1 MPEFKGSQMSL
12 NLFPA
17 GRAAKV
23 VGTGLTKGGKK
34 IYEVIKRK
42 PVSTKREVNVEKLLK
57 EALTGPDKRTAAQ
70 KRAANEYFRKTFK
83 P

>member
-17 GRAAKV
+17 GRVAKGV
-23 VGTGLTKGGKK
+23 ATGITKGGKK
-34 IYEVIKRK
+34 IYKVIKRK
-42 PVSTKREVNVEKLLK
+42 PVDTERKVDVEKLLK

-70 KRAANEYFRKTFK
+70 KRAADSYFRKTFK

>member
-17 GRAAKV
+17 GRVAKGAA
-23 VGTGLTKGGKK
+23 TAITKGGKK
-34 IYEVIKRK
+34 IHKVIKRK
-42 PVSTKREVNVEKLLK
+42 SVNTKREVDVEKLLK
-57 EALTGPDKRTAAQ
+57 EAFTGPDTRTAAQ
-70 KRAANEYFRKTFK
+70 KRAADSYFRKTFK

>member
-1 MPEFKGSQMSL
+1 MPEFKGSQMSF

-17 GRAAKV
+17 GRVAKG
-23 VGTGLTKGGKK
+23 VGTAAIKGSKK
-34 IYEVIKRK
+34 ISEVIKRK
-42 PVSTKREVNVEKLLK
+42 PVDTKRKVDVEKLLK

-70 KRAANEYFRKTFK
+70 KRAADSYFRKTFK

>member
-17 GRAAKV
+17 GRAAKA

-34 IYEVIKRK
+34 IYKVIKRK
-42 PVSTKREVNVEKLLK
+42 PVDTKRKVDVEKLLK
-57 EALTGPDKRTAAQ
+57 EALTGPDTRTAAQ
-70 KRAANEYFRKTFK
+70 KRAADSYFKKTFK

>member
-17 GRAAKV
+17 GRVAKGV
-23 VGTGLTKGGKK
+23 VKGSKK
-34 IYEVIKRK
+34 VYDVVKRK
-42 PVSTKREVNVEKLLK
+42 PINTERKVDVEKLLK
-57 EALTGPDKRTAAQ
+57 EAFTGPDTRTEAQ
-70 KRAANEYFRKTFK
+70 KRAADSYFKKTFK

>member
-17 GRAAKV
+17 GRVAKGV
-23 VGTGLTKGGKK
+23 ATGITKGGKK
-34 IYEVIKRK
+34 IYKVIKRK
-42 PVSTKREVNVEKLLK
+42 SVNTKREVDVEKLLK
-57 EALTGPDKRTAAQ
+57 EAFTGPDTRTAAQ
-70 KRAANEYFRKTFK
+70 KRAADSYFKKTFK